1 MVFPDD
7 ETFAVIWSGQNADN
21 YDTSDGLLMYFF
33 DSGGNMNGPKYI
45 VNQGFE
51 YGRYIFIFL
60 ITMSSQLNFTVTKVT
75 SDSFVV
81 IWRDYYKNKNYYKA
95 YKKDQTELKATTELD
110 FDILG

>member
-1 MVFPDD
+1 
-7 ETFAVIWSGQNADN
+7 
-21 YDTSDGLLMYFF
+21 MYFF

-81 IWRDYYKNKNYYKA
+81 I
-95 YKKDQTELKATTELD
+95 
-110 FDILG
+110 